1 MYTIAICDDEQKEI
15 DKIVILLKKYIKN
28 NKLECNI
35 KTFLSAKNYI
45 VVSIQVIYQTY
56 YF

>member
-15 DKIVILLKKYIKN
+15 DKIVILLKKYVIL
-28 NKLECNI
+28 KL
-35 KTFLSAKNYI
+35 FYPQKNYI